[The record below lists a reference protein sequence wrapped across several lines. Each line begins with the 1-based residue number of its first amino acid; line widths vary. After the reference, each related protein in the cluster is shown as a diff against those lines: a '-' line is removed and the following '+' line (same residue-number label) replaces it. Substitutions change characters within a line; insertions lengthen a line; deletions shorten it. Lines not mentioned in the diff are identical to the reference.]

1 MNEITKKALDWA
13 LETAKDDTHG
23 YSQLMRWG
31 PDYDC
36 SSFIISAYEQA
47 GLKLKEAGA
56 SYTGNMRDAFEK
68 CGFGA
73 YPRQPVSR
81 LEPGDVLLNEKHHAV
96 MYIGNGKVVAARS
109 SDGFPQSG
117 DQSSREICIQDYY
130 DWPDG
135 GWDCVLR
142 YAPQVNSEQSTEYSG
157 QGRVECTGHS
167 AQCTVE
173 DVIASAAR
181 QSVDC
186 DVALPVLKQGDK
198 GIAVKIMQELLISAG
213 FSCGPDGAD
222 GDFGPNTAKALKRFQ
237 SARELAADT
246 VCGKETWEEL
256 IKL

>member
-1 MNEITKKALDWA
+1 MNRITERALNWA

-23 YSQLMRWG
+23 YSQANRWG

-56 SYTGNMRDAFEK
+56 SYTGNMKTAFLR
-68 CGFGA
+68 CGFTA
-73 YPRQPVSR
+73 FPNLPVNS
-81 LEPGDVLLNEKHHAV
+81 LIPGDVLLNEQNHTV

-109 SDGFPQSG
+109 SDGFPLSG
-117 DQSSREICIQDYY
+117 DQSGREICVQDYY

-142 YAPQVNSEQSTEYSG
+142 YAEQCTVHSA
-157 QGRVECTGHS
+157 QGRVECTEHS
-167 AQCTVE
+167 AQRTVNLE
-173 DVIASAAR
+173 VS
-181 QSVDC
+181 
-186 DVALPVLKQGDK
+186 LPVLRKGDK

-256 IKL
+256 ISL

>member
-1 MNEITKKALDWA
+1 MDEIIEKALKWA
-13 LETAKDDTHG
+13 KDTAKDNTHG
-23 YSQLMRWG
+23 YSQANRWG
-31 PDYDC
+31 PDFDC
-36 SSFIISAYEQA
+36 SSFIISAYENA
-47 GLKLKEAGA
+47 GLKVKEAGA

-130 DWPDG
+130 DYP
-135 GWDCVLR
+135 WDCVLR
-142 YAPQVNSEQSTEYSG
+142 YTGTKSSG
-157 QGRVECTGHS
+157 SVRVPC
-167 AQCTVE
+167 
-173 DVIASAAR
+173 
-181 QSVDC
+181 SVS
-186 DVALPVLKQGDK
+186 LPVMNQGDK
-198 GIAVKIMQELLISAG
+198 GIAVKIMQELLIGAG

-256 IKL
+256 FKL

>member
-1 MNEITKKALDWA
+1 MDEIIEKALKWA
-13 LETAKDDTHG
+13 KDTAKDDTHG
-23 YSQLMRWG
+23 YSQANRWG
-31 PDYDC
+31 PDFDC
-36 SSFIISAYEQA
+36 SSFIISAYENA
-47 GLKLKEAGA
+47 GLKVKEAGA

-68 CGFGA
+68 CGFEA

-117 DQSSREICIQDYY
+117 DQSSREICVQDYY
-130 DWPDG
+130 DYP
-135 GWDCVLR
+135 WDCVLR
-142 YAPQVNSEQSTEYSG
+142 YTDECTVHSA

-173 DVIASAAR
+173 DVIASGAR
-181 QSVDC
+181 QSVNC
-186 DVALPVLKQGDK
+186 EVSLPLLKQGDK
-198 GIAVKIMQELLISAG
+198 GIAVKIMQELLIDAG

-256 IKL
+256 INI

>member
-1 MNEITKKALDWA
+1 MMNEVTEKALKWA
-13 LETAKDDTHG
+13 KDTAKDNTHG

-157 QGRVECTGHS
+157 QR
-167 AQCTVE
+167 TVNCE
-173 DVIASAAR
+173 VS
-181 QSVDC
+181 
-186 DVALPVLKQGDK
+186 LPLLKQGDK
-198 GIAVKIMQELLISAG
+198 GIAVKIMQELLIGAG

>member
-1 MNEITKKALDWA
+1 MDEIIEKALKWA
-13 LETAKDDTHG
+13 KDTAKDNTHG
-23 YSQLMRWG
+23 YSQAVRWG

-68 CGFGA
+68 CGFRA

-130 DWPDG
+130 DFP
-135 GWDCVLR
+135 WDCVLR
-142 YAPQVNSEQSTEYSG
+142 YAGEASP
-157 QGRVECTGHS
+157 
-167 AQCTVE
+167 
-173 DVIASAAR
+173 VIASGAR
-181 QSVDC
+181 QSVNC
-186 DVALPVLKQGDK
+186 EVSLPVLKQGDK
-198 GIAVKIMQELLISAG
+198 GIAVKIMQELLIGAG

-222 GDFGPNTAKALKRFQ
+222 GDFGPNTGNALKRFQ
-237 SARELAADT
+237 SARELTADT
-246 VCGKETWEEL
+246 VCGKESWEEL
-256 IKL
+256 IDL

>member
-13 LETAKDDTHG
+13 LETAKDNTHG
-23 YSQLMRWG
+23 YSQANRWG
-31 PDYDC
+31 PDFDC
-36 SSFIISAYEQA
+36 SSFIISAYENA
-47 GLKLKEAGA
+47 GLKVKEAGA

-135 GWDCVLR
+135 GWDCILR
-142 YAPQVNSEQSTEYSG
+142 YGPVSFNKLSELFKDAPRKYGEYCYPE
-157 QGRVECTGHS
+157 V
-167 AQCTVE
+167 
-173 DVIASAAR
+173 
-181 QSVDC
+181 
-186 DVALPVLKQGDK
+186 PVLKK
-198 GIAVKIMQELLISAG
+198 GARSGAVKAMQLLLMNQG
-213 FSCGPDGAD
+213 YCCGPCAAD
-222 GDFGPNTAKALKRFQ
+222 GDFGPDTLGALLLFQ
-237 SARELAADT
+237 HIHMD
-246 VCGKETWEEL
+246 VNNGGICNKETWEEL
-256 IKL
+256 IDL

>member
-1 MNEITKKALDWA
+1 MNRITERALNWA

-56 SYTGNMRDAFEK
+56 SYTGNIKTVLLR
-68 CGFGA
+68 CGFTA
-73 YPRQPVSR
+73 LPDLPENQ
-81 LEPGDVLLNEKHHAV
+81 LIPGDVLLNEQNHTV

-109 SDGFPQSG
+109 SDGYPQSG
-117 DQSSREICIQDYY
+117 DQSSREICIQNYY
-130 DWPDG
+130 DYP
-135 GWDCVLR
+135 WDCVLR
-142 YAPQVNSEQSTEYSG
+142 YTGTKSSG
-157 QGRVECTGHS
+157 PVRVPC
-167 AQCTVE
+167 
-173 DVIASAAR
+173 
-181 QSVDC
+181 SVS
-186 DVALPVLKQGDK
+186 LPVLSEGSK

-213 FSCGPDGAD
+213 FGCGPDGAD

-237 SARELAADT
+237 SAREICADT

-256 IKL
+256 IKI

>member
-1 MNEITKKALDWA
+1 MNDIIKKALDWA
-13 LETAKDDTHG
+13 LETAKDNTHG
-23 YSQLMRWG
+23 YSQAVRWG

-36 SSFIISAYEQA
+36 SSFIISAYENA
-47 GLKLKEAGA
+47 GLKVKEAGA

-109 SDGFPQSG
+109 SDGFPQRG
-117 DQSSREICIQDYY
+117 DQSGREICVQNWYDY
-130 DWPDG
+130 P
-135 GWDCVLR
+135 WDCVLR
-142 YAPQVNSEQSTEYSG
+142 YAEQ
-157 QGRVECTGHS
+157 CTGHS

-173 DVIASAAR
+173 DVIASGAR
-181 QSVDC
+181 QSVKC
-186 DVALPVLKQGDK
+186 EAVLPVLKQGDK
-198 GIAVKIMQELLISAG
+198 GIAVKIMQELLISSG

-256 IKL
+256 ISI

>member
-1 MNEITKKALDWA
+1 MDEIIEKALKWA
-13 LETAKDDTHG
+13 KDTAKDDTHG
-23 YSQLMRWG
+23 YSQANRWG
-31 PDYDC
+31 PDFDC
-36 SSFIISAYEQA
+36 SSFIISAYENA
-47 GLKLKEAGA
+47 GLKVKEAGA

-142 YAPQVNSEQSTEYSG
+142 YTD
-157 QGRVECTGHS
+157 ECTEHS
-167 AQCTVE
+167 AQGTVRCE
-173 DVIASAAR
+173 AV
-181 QSVDC
+181 
-186 DVALPVLKQGDK
+186 LPLLKQGDK
-198 GIAVKIMQELLISAG
+198 GIAVKIMQELLIVAG

-237 SARELAADT
+237 SSRELAADT

-256 IKL
+256 IDL

>member
-1 MNEITKKALDWA
+1 MNRITERALNWA

-56 SYTGNMRDAFEK
+56 SYTGNMKTAFEK
-68 CGFGA
+68 CGFRA

-81 LEPGDVLLNEKHHAV
+81 LEPGDVLLNERHHAV

-117 DQSSREICIQDYY
+117 DQSGREICIQDYY

-142 YAPQVNSEQSTEYSG
+142 Y
-157 QGRVECTGHS
+157 TGEAS
-167 AQCTVE
+167 P
-173 DVIASAAR
+173 VIAWSDLSRPGGIEWPFSERPDPPVTEPAGETGAQRSASPSKTMA
-181 QSVDC
+181 C
-186 DVALPVLKQGDK
+186 
-198 GIAVKIMQELLISAG
+198 
-213 FSCGPDGAD
+213 
-222 GDFGPNTAKALKRFQ
+222 
-237 SARELAADT
+237 
-246 VCGKETWEEL
+246 
-256 IKL
+256 

>member
-1 MNEITKKALDWA
+1 MNDIIKKALDWA
-13 LETAKDDTHG
+13 LETAKDNTHG
-23 YSQLMRWG
+23 YSQAVRWG

-36 SSFIISAYEQA
+36 SSFIISAYENA
-47 GLKLKEAGA
+47 GLKVKEAGA

-73 YPRQPVSR
+73 YPRQPVSK
-81 LEPGDVLLNEKHHAV
+81 LEPGDVLLNERHHAV
-96 MYIGNGKVVAARS
+96 MYIGNRKVVAARS

-142 YAPQVNSEQSTEYSG
+142 YAPQVNSEQSTVNSEG
-157 QGRVECTGHS
+157 
-167 AQCTVE
+167 TVKCE
-173 DVIASAAR
+173 A
-181 QSVDC
+181 
-186 DVALPVLKQGDK
+186 ALPVLRKGDK

-213 FSCGPDGAD
+213 FNCGPDGAD
-222 GDFGPNTAKALKRFQ
+222 GDFGPNTAGALKRFQ

-256 IKL
+256 IDL

>member
-1 MNEITKKALDWA
+1 MDEIIEKALKWA
-13 LETAKDDTHG
+13 KDTAKDNTHG
-23 YSQLMRWG
+23 YSQANRWG

-142 YAPQVNSEQSTEYSG
+142 YAPQVNSEQSTVNSEG
-157 QGRVECTGHS
+157 TVECEVS
-167 AQCTVE
+167 
-173 DVIASAAR
+173 
-181 QSVDC
+181 
-186 DVALPVLKQGDK
+186 LPLLKQGDK

-222 GDFGPNTAKALKRFQ
+222 GDFGPNTARALKRFQ

-256 IKL
+256 IDL

>member
-1 MNEITKKALDWA
+1 MDEIIEKALKWA
-13 LETAKDDTHG
+13 KDTAKDNTHG
-23 YSQLMRWG
+23 YSQANRWG
-31 PDYDC
+31 PDFDC
-36 SSFIISAYEQA
+36 SSFIISAYENA
-47 GLKLKEAGA
+47 GLKVKEAGA

-81 LEPGDVLLNEKHHAV
+81 LEPGDVLLNERHHAV

-157 QGRVECTGHS
+157 QS
-167 AQCTVE
+167 TVNSGQGTVNCE
-173 DVIASAAR
+173 VS
-181 QSVDC
+181 
-186 DVALPVLKQGDK
+186 LPLLKQGDK
-198 GIAVKIMQELLISAG
+198 GIAVKILQELLISAG

-256 IKL
+256 IDL

>member
-13 LETAKDDTHG
+13 LETAKDNTHG

-142 YAPQVNSEQSTEYSG
+142 YAPQVNSEQSTVNSEG
-157 QGRVECTGHS
+157 
-167 AQCTVE
+167 TVKCE
-173 DVIASAAR
+173 AV
-181 QSVDC
+181 
-186 DVALPVLKQGDK
+186 LPVLKQGGK
-198 GIAVKIMQELLISAG
+198 GIAVKIMQELLIGAG

-237 SARELAADT
+237 SERGLAADA

-256 IKL
+256 IKI

>member
-1 MNEITKKALDWA
+1 MNDIIKKALDWA
-13 LETAKDDTHG
+13 LETAKDNTHG
-23 YSQLMRWG
+23 YSQAVRWG

-36 SSFIISAYEQA
+36 SSFIISAYENA
-47 GLKLKEAGA
+47 GLKVKEAGA

-142 YAPQVNSEQSTEYSG
+142 YGPVTLNTLAELYKDAPRKNEEYCYP
-157 QGRVECTGHS
+157 E
-167 AQCTVE
+167 
-173 DVIASAAR
+173 
-181 QSVDC
+181 
-186 DVALPVLKQGDK
+186 LPVLKKGARSGPVKAMQLLLMNQGYC
-198 GIAVKIMQELLISAG
+198 
-213 FSCGPDGAD
+213 CGPCAAD
-222 GDFGPNTAKALKRFQ
+222 GDFGPDTLGALLLFQ
-237 SARELAADT
+237 HIHMD
-246 VCGKETWEEL
+246 VNNGGICNKETWEEL
-256 IKL
+256 IDL

>member
-1 MNEITKKALDWA
+1 MDEIIEKALKWA
-13 LETAKDDTHG
+13 KDTAKDNTHG
-23 YSQLMRWG
+23 YSQANRWG
-31 PDYDC
+31 PDFDC
-36 SSFIISAYEQA
+36 SSFIISAYENA
-47 GLKLKEAGA
+47 GLKVKEAGA

-130 DWPDG
+130 DYP
-135 GWDCVLR
+135 WDCVLR

-157 QGRVECTGHS
+157 QS
-167 AQCTVE
+167 TVNSGQGTVNCE
-173 DVIASAAR
+173 VS
-181 QSVDC
+181 
-186 DVALPVLKQGDK
+186 LPLLKQGDK
-198 GIAVKIMQELLISAG
+198 GIAVKIMQEILISAG
-213 FSCGPDGAD
+213 FGCGPDGAD

-237 SARELAADT
+237 SARQLAADT

>member
-13 LETAKDDTHG
+13 LETAKDNTHG
-23 YSQLMRWG
+23 YSQANRWG
-31 PDYDC
+31 PDFDC
-36 SSFIISAYEQA
+36 SSFIISAYENA
-47 GLKLKEAGA
+47 GLKVKEAGA

-73 YPRQPVSR
+73 YPRQPVSK
-81 LEPGDVLLNEKHHAV
+81 LEPGDVLLNERHHAV

-142 YAPQVNSEQSTEYSG
+142 YTD
-157 QGRVECTGHS
+157 ECTVHS
-167 AQCTVE
+167 AQGTVKCE
-173 DVIASAAR
+173 AV
-181 QSVDC
+181 
-186 DVALPVLKQGDK
+186 LPLLNQGDK
-198 GIAVKIMQELLISAG
+198 GIAVKIMQELLIGAG

>member
-1 MNEITKKALDWA
+1 MDEIIEKALKWA
-13 LETAKDDTHG
+13 KDTAKDDTHG
-23 YSQLMRWG
+23 YSQANRWG

-47 GLKLKEAGA
+47 GLKLREAGA
-56 SYTGNMRDAFEK
+56 SYTGNMKTAFLR
-68 CGFGA
+68 CGFTA
-73 YPRQPVSR
+73 LPDLPVSR
-81 LEPGDVLLNEKHHAV
+81 LEPGDVLLNERHHAV

-117 DQSSREICIQDYY
+117 DQSLREICVQNYY
-130 DWPDG
+130 DYP
-135 GWDCVLR
+135 WDCVLR

-198 GIAVKIMQELLISAG
+198 GIAVKIMQELLIDAG

-256 IKL
+256 IDL

>member
-1 MNEITKKALDWA
+1 MNRITERALNWA

-56 SYTGNMRDAFEK
+56 SYTGNMKDAFLR
-68 CGFGA
+68 CGFTA
-73 YPRQPVSR
+73 LPDLPENQ
-81 LEPGDVLLNEKHHAV
+81 LIPGDVLLNEQNHTV
-96 MYIGNGKVVAARS
+96 MYIGSGKVVAARS

-117 DQSSREICIQDYY
+117 DQSKRELCVQNYY
-130 DWPDG
+130 DYP
-135 GWDCVLR
+135 WDCVLR
-142 YAPQVNSEQSTEYSG
+142 YTGTKSSG
-157 QGRVECTGHS
+157 PVRVPC
-167 AQCTVE
+167 
-173 DVIASAAR
+173 
-181 QSVDC
+181 SVS
-186 DVALPVLKQGDK
+186 LPVLSEGSK
-198 GIAVKIMQELLISAG
+198 GIAVKIMQELLIGAG
-213 FSCGPDGAD
+213 FSCGPDAAD

-237 SARELAADT
+237 SAMELAADA

>member
-1 MNEITKKALDWA
+1 MNRITERALNWA

-56 SYTGNMRDAFEK
+56 SYTGNMKTVLLR
-68 CGFGA
+68 CGFTA
-73 YPRQPVSR
+73 LPDLPVNS
-81 LEPGDVLLNEKHHAV
+81 LFPGDVLLNEQNHTV

-109 SDGFPQSG
+109 SDGYPQSG
-117 DQSSREICIQDYY
+117 DQSSREICIQNYY
-130 DWPDG
+130 DYP
-135 GWDCVLR
+135 WDCVLR
-142 YAPQVNSEQSTEYSG
+142 YTGTKSSG
-157 QGRVECTGHS
+157 PVRVPC
-167 AQCTVE
+167 
-173 DVIASAAR
+173 
-181 QSVDC
+181 SVS
-186 DVALPVLKQGDK
+186 LPVLSEGSK

-222 GDFGPNTAKALKRFQ
+222 GDFGPNTARALKRFQ
-237 SARELAADT
+237 SARELAADA

-256 IKL
+256 IKI